1 MFYTLDAFCEIDR
14 YAIDSY
20 CAIHKQPY
28 LKNIGDI
35 MSYNMRSLPS
45 STMIC
50 GGSPCQDFSVAGK
63 QKGSVYRCEECGHE
77 WNPLT
82 VHFTKRSICPRC
94 GCNRIEGT
102 RSSLVVQFLKAVRY
116 VKPKFG
122 LFENV
127 KALTNKK
134 HCDTFELFLKELQEY
149 GYNTYWK
156 VLNAKNY
163 EIPQNRERVIV
174 VFIRKDIDNGRFRFP
189 DPIGCRNPVLALM
202 EDNVPDSCYVTG
214 EKVER
219 FLKEYFSKNVCGVD
233 SDENKLKKEGY
244 VGGRKAFGDTYTVF
258 NSNGTARALKSNVG
272 GGGAKTGLYL
282 VQSGYLHNNADA
294 NRIYDSNGISRTIK
308 AEAGGGG
315 AKTGWYLI
323 NAEKDGSSRTVKCNY
338 GKASLANFKTEKDYG
353 VTGNAR
359 QTISIPQAT
368 AKGFIECEVPGVA
381 DLSYPAS
388 KTRRGRVQ
396 DGGRTC
402 PALTASETGVCMF
415 ESMAAIRKLTPKE
428 CFRLMGFDDA
438 DYEAAKAAGTSNT
451 QLYRQAGN
459 SIVVDM
465 LYYVLKALRSAI
477 PELFE
482 DLHLLSLFSGIGAFE
497 KALDK
502 LGSPMEHDWDWDA
515 YERMH
520 GTRDEA
526 VACAVRNRNRHTPGA
541 KSDQRVESE
550 GKHIVNTISTVEK
563 DCMVMEVRRK

>member
-1 MFYTLDAFCEIDR
+1 MLYTLDAFCEIDG

-20 CAIHKQPY
+20 CAIHKQSY

-63 QKGSVYRCEECGHE
+63 QKGSVYRCGECGHE

-156 VLNAKNY
+156 VLNAKSY
-163 EIPQNRERVIV
+163 GIPQNRERVIV
-174 VFIRKDIDNGRFRFP
+174 VFIRKDVDNGRFRFP
-189 DPIGCRNPVLALM
+189 DPIGCRNSVLALM
-202 EDNVPDSCYVTG
+202 EDEVPDSCYITG
-214 EKVER
+214 EKVEE
-219 FLKEYFSKNVCGVD
+219 FLKEYFGKEHVD
-233 SDENKLKKEGY
+233 AG
-244 VGGRKAFGDTYTVF
+244 
-258 NSNGTARALKSNVG
+258 NG
-272 GGGAKTGLYL
+272 L
-282 VQSGYLHNNADA
+282 VQSGYIHDNADA
-294 NRIYDSNGISRTIK
+294 NRVYDSNGVARTLK

-415 ESMAAIRKLTPKE
+415 ESMAAIRKLMPKE

-526 VACAVRNRNRHTPGA
+526 VACAVRNRNRHTPVQNRTRGLNQ
-541 KSDQRVESE
+541 KVSTQRTQSRPW
-550 GKHIVNTISTVEK
+550 KRTAW
-563 DCMVMEVRRK
+563 